1 MLTST
6 GMISD
11 VANVE
16 SKQHCIFV
24 KFSIVSVKVN
34 SLINLMVKT
43 NLVKF
48 EETSS
53 MHLSGMDVNGSE
65 DNKNNGWTDND
76 DEDGYE
82 SDQNH
87 SKNDEGDN
95 RVVLESSLN
104 SVILIIVSGQCNHRR
119 ETKKRSCFF
128 DFPLEKAILK
138 SFLTSTALMINYL
151 SSLCWDLMY

>member
-1 MLTST
+1 
-6 GMISD
+6 
-11 VANVE
+11 
-16 SKQHCIFV
+16 
-24 KFSIVSVKVN
+24 
-34 SLINLMVKT
+34 MVKT

-65 DNKNNGWTDND
+65 DNKNNRWTDND

-104 SVILIIVSGQCNHRR
+104 SVILIIVSDSVIIVGKQKNVLA
-119 ETKKRSCFF
+119 S
-128 DFPLEKAILK
+128 
-138 SFLTSTALMINYL
+138 STFH
-151 SSLCWDLMY
+151 

>member
-1 MLTST
+1 
-6 GMISD
+6 
-11 VANVE
+11 
-16 SKQHCIFV
+16 
-24 KFSIVSVKVN
+24 
-34 SLINLMVKT
+34 MVKT

-104 SVILIIVSGQCNHRR
+104 SVILIIVSDSVIIVGKQKNVLA
-119 ETKKRSCFF
+119 S
-128 DFPLEKAILK
+128 
-138 SFLTSTALMINYL
+138 STFH
-151 SSLCWDLMY
+151 